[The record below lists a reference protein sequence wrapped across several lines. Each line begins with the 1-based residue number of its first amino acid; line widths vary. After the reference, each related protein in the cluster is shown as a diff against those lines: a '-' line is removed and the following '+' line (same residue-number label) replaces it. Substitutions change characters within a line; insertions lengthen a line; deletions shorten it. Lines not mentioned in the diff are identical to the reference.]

1 MGTMGRV
8 TPRQVTP
15 RQVKPRQVKE
25 SEREGSIAKAIQGYS
40 IGKYPNIRQAA
51 ESQGL
56 PYTTLQGGLQGRKA
70 SHIAHEL
77 EQRLGEAEERSVV
90 KQIEDMDRRGFP
102 MRVDSVRET
111 GLKVLLER
119 EGPDDRTVQ

>member
-1 MGTMGRV
+1 MGR
-8 TPRQVTP
+8 VTP

-40 IGKYPNIRQAA
+40 TGKYPSIRQAA
-51 ESQGL
+51 ESQVL
-56 PYTTLQGGLQGRKA
+56 PYTTLQGRLQGRKA
-70 SHIAHEL
+70 SHNAHEL

-90 KQIEDMDRRGFP
+90 KQIEDMDRRGFL

-111 GLKVLLER
+111 GLKVL
-119 EGPDDRTVQ
+119 